1 MKLLSSH
8 FLIFG
13 MLVFGCSSCKSSN
26 SKIESIISSVTSAT
40 DTVAPVEADSI
51 VPQEAEIP
59 VLTEEEIK
67 ENAKQTISLALTGD
81 VMIGTSYPTP
91 RIPANDAKN
100 VFDDVRDL
108 LVNADIAVGNQ
119 EGALSD
125 GGKCTKGSGPNSFAF
140 RTPTRLTGNLKD
152 AGYDYM
158 SLANNHSNDFGP
170 VGVADTERTLD
181 SLGIA
186 YSGHKGHRP
195 FAIIERAG
203 KKIGCMAFGQNTY
216 SMRNTDYDL
225 LRKTIADAK
234 AAGAELIIVSVH
246 GGAEGKAQRH
256 IPRTGH
262 ETFLGED
269 RGCLREFAHIA
280 IDAGADVV
288 YGHGPHVTRAMEL
301 YKDRFIVYSLGNFA
315 TPYGMSLT
323 GISGYAPVVT
333 ININGNGEF
342 IDGKIHSFI
351 QQSGVGPRKDGS
363 NSVAREM
370 RELTL
375 SDIDDL
381 KIEIDNEGNIKKL

>member
-1 MKLLSSH
+1 MTRLLSLYS
-8 FLIFG
+8 IVG
-13 MLVFGCSSCKSSN
+13 MLTLGCASCHSSN
-26 SKIESIISSVTSAT
+26 GKFESLFTTSN
-40 DTVAPVEADSI
+40 DTI
-51 VPQEAEIP
+51 VPSDSVGLPLDTAHNEA
-59 VLTEEEIK
+59 TK
-67 ENAKQTISLALTGD
+67 EQNAQQVISLALTGD

-100 VFDDVRDL
+100 VFDDVKEL

-125 GGKCTKGSGPNSFAF
+125 GGKCTKGNGPNSYAF

-152 AGYDYM
+152 AGYDY
-158 SLANNHSNDFGP
+158 LGIANNHANDFGP
-170 VGVADTERTLD
+170 TGAADTERTLD

-186 YSGHKGHRP
+186 YSGFKGHTP
-195 FAIIERAG
+195 FKIIERAG
-203 KKIGCMAFGQNTY
+203 KKIGCMAFGQNSY
-216 SMRNTDYDL
+216 SMRNTEYDV

-234 AAGAELIIVSVH
+234 KAGAELIIVSMH
-246 GGAEGKAQRH
+246 GGAEGKDKRH

-269 RGCLREFAHIA
+269 RGNLREFAHIA

-288 YGHGPHVTRAMEL
+288 YGHGPHVTRAVEV
-301 YKDRFIVYSLGNFA
+301 YKGRFIAYSLGNFA
-315 TPYGMSLT
+315 TPYGMNLT

-342 IDGKIHSFI
+342 LDGKIHSFI
-351 QQSGVGPRKDGS
+351 QQPGVGPRKDAS

-375 SDIDDL
+375 SDMDDL
-381 KIEIDNEGNIKKL
+381 KIDIDMEGNITKK

>member
-1 MKLLSSH
+1 MKQLISLL
-8 FLIFG
+8 L
-13 MLVFGCSSCKSSN
+13 LFGCLSCQGNNKSTNLQIAQSANDTIVKSENQKIDQSSN
-26 SKIESIISSVTSAT
+26 
-40 DTVAPVEADSI
+40 D
-51 VPQEAEIP
+51 
-59 VLTEEEIK
+59 
-67 ENAKQTISLALTGD
+67 TISLALTGD

-100 VFDDVRDL
+100 VFDDVKEL
-108 LVNADIAVGNQ
+108 LINADIAVGNQ

-152 AGYDYM
+152 AGYDY
-158 SLANNHSNDFGP
+158 LGIANNHANDFGP
-170 VGVADTERTLD
+170 EGARDTERTLD

-186 YSGHKGHRP
+186 YSGFKGHKP

-203 KKIGCMAFGQNTY
+203 KKIGCMAFGQNEY
-216 SMRNTDYDL
+216 SMRNTEYDL
-225 LRKTIADAK
+225 LRKTIAEAK
-234 AAGAELIIVSVH
+234 KAGAEIIIVSMH
-246 GGAEGKAQRH
+246 GGAEGKSMRH
-256 IPRTGH
+256 LPRTGH
-262 ETFLGED
+262 EIFLGED
-269 RGCLREFAHIA
+269 RGNLREFAHIA

-288 YGHGPHVTRAMEL
+288 YGHGPHVTRAVEL
-301 YKDRFIVYSLGNFA
+301 YKGHFIAYSLGNFA
-315 TPYGMSLT
+315 TPYGMTLS

-351 QQSGVGPRKDGS
+351 QQPGVGPRKDAS

-381 KIEIDNEGNIKKL
+381 QIDIDMEGNITRK

>member
-1 MKLLSSH
+1 
-8 FLIFG
+8 
-13 MLVFGCSSCKSSN
+13 MLECSSCKSSN
-26 SKIESIISSVTSAT
+26 AKIETIISSLTTTTDTIAPIDTDSSSNVEADNAT
-40 DTVAPVEADSI
+40 DTDEQASD
-51 VPQEAEIP
+51 
-59 VLTEEEIK
+59 
-67 ENAKQTISLALTGD
+67 NALQSISLALTGD

-100 VFDDVRDL
+100 VFDDVKEL

-152 AGYDYM
+152 AGYDY
-158 SLANNHSNDFGP
+158 LGIANNHANDFGP
-170 VGVADTERTLD
+170 EGARDTERTLD

-186 YSGHKGHRP
+186 YSGFKGHKP

-203 KKIGCMAFGQNTY
+203 KKIGCMAFGQNSY
-216 SMRNTDYDL
+216 SMRNTEYDL

-234 AAGAELIIVSVH
+234 KAGAEIIIVSMH

-262 ETFLGED
+262 EFFLGED

-342 IDGKIHSFI
+342 LNGKIHSFI
-351 QQSGVGPRKDGS
+351 QQPGVGPRKDAS

-375 SDIDDL
+375 SDMDDL
-381 KIEIDNEGNIKKL
+381 QIDIDMEGNITKK